1 MLISQETWQKLLQW
15 NKVFRARHTGQW
27 FAFRLKSI
35 LYGESVLC
43 RSKYVKVN
51 KRKRSE
57 SADFGR
63 FLFGWMINVCK
74 NYFR

>member
-1 MLISQETWQKLLQW
+1 MLISQETWQKLYSRIKCLEPGIPA
-15 NKVFRARHTGQW
+15 NGLSFG
-27 FAFRLKSI
+27 LKSI